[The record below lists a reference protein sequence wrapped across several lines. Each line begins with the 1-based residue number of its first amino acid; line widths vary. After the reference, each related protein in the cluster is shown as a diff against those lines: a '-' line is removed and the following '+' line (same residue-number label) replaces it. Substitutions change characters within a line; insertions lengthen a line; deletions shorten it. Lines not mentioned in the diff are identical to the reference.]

1 MGLPMKHQ
9 LYLLLLFSCGVLPAQ
24 TDIPEPQKNLEH
36 LALEAEQKENWEE
49 AAVYLDRLL
58 QDGRPS
64 EPWLKRRIHAAEES
78 KDWEACVHFRTALL
92 KRFPDRLN
100 LRIDLADDLQRTE
113 RGTEAVLLME
123 DAVSHP
129 ETREAALRVV
139 LVLQERE
146 ERWLDAALTA
156 ERLSKDISLT
166 DRRML
171 LQRASRHREKT
182 GDLQGAFENMEKA
195 LDGLTLS
202 ENEQRILSRLRAIQ
216 TGEIKNVDDAVNLLR
231 RHDSADFRFRAV
243 LYLAQERFPRDVGV
257 FLEALDDSD
266 VRIQRICAQELSQ
279 RGGPQDAP
287 YLAILLPT
295 ANREL
300 RLDLIRGLGGIG
312 TQGEIPALLE
322 FLDPEDREAFRAVRQ
337 SLERISGQSF
347 GLSLDP
353 SLEQRKALRQTWTV
367 WWNETL

>member
-1 MGLPMKHQ
+1 MGILMK
-9 LYLLLLFSCGVLPAQ
+9 YRIFLLFLFSCGVLPEVAEVPAPSK
-24 TDIPEPQKNLEH
+24 DLEQ
-36 LALEAEQKENWEE
+36 LALEAEQNGNWEE
-49 AAVYLDRLL
+49 AAVYLDRLI
-58 QDGRPS
+58 QGSRPS
-64 EPWLKRRIHAAEES
+64 EPWLKRRIHVAESS

-92 KRFPDRLN
+92 KRFPNRLN

-113 RGTEAVLLME
+113 RGIEAVLLME

-146 ERWLDAALTA
+146 EHWLDAALTA
-156 ERLSKDISLT
+156 ERLSEDISLA

-171 LQRASRHREKT
+171 LQRASGHREKI
-182 GDLQGAFENMEKA
+182 GDLQGAFEDMEKA
-195 LDGLTLS
+195 LEGLKLS

-216 TGEIKNVDDAVNLLR
+216 TGEIKSVDDAVSLMR

-243 LYLAQERFPRDVGV
+243 LYLAQDRFPRDVGV
-257 FLEALDDSD
+257 FLEGLEDLD

-279 RGGPQDAP
+279 RGGAP
-287 YLAILLPT
+287 EATYLAFRLPT
-295 ANREL
+295 PSREL
-300 RLDLIRGLGGIG
+300 RLDLIRGLGKIG
-312 TQGEIPALLE
+312 TRVEIPALLE
-322 FLDPEDREAFRAVRQ
+322 FLDPEDREVFRAVRQ

-347 GLSLDP
+347 GISLDP
-353 SLEQRKALRQTWTV
+353 NLKQRKALRQTWTA